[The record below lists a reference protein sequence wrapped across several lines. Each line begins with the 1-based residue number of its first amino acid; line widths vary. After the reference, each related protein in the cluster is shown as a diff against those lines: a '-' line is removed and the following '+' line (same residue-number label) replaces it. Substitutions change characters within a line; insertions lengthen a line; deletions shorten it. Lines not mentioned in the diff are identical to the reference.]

1 MENKLPQTEHADA
14 NKKIEAI
21 IRAVAVKHGIALGRN
36 DPILI
41 LHTINGLLLEELA
54 NQQADIITQF
64 RESLESAADH
74 WSKNME
80 VKADEILINMG
91 NSHRQLI
98 NELIAKHIDNMVLAI
113 ADKSGDIAVA
123 HQKRTVNNLKSLNS
137 QIRSMRSMLYVNF
150 AASIMALVSAI
161 LMLWLLVK

>member
-1 MENKLPQTEHADA
+1 MKNKVPETIPADT
-14 NKKIEAI
+14 NNKIEAI
-21 IRAVAVKHGIALGRN
+21 IRAVAVKHGIGLGRN

-41 LHTINGLLLEELA
+41 LHTVNGLLLEELA

-80 VKADEILINMG
+80 VKADELLSNMG
-91 NSHRQLI
+91 NSNRQLI
-98 NELIAKHIDNMVLAI
+98 SELIETQIDNIALAI

-123 HQKRTVNNLKSLNS
+123 HQKITVNNFKSLNS
-137 QIRSMRSMLYVNF
+137 QIKSMRSMLYVNF

-161 LMLWLLVK
+161 LMLWLLIK

>member
-1 MENKLPQTEHADA
+1 MKNKVPVTDPAET

-41 LHTINGLLLEELA
+41 LHTVNGLLLEEFSK
-54 NQQADIITQF
+54 QQEGLIDQF
-64 RESLESAADH
+64 RGNLESAANH

-80 VKADEILINMG
+80 VKADEILNHMG
-91 NSHRQLI
+91 NNHQQLI
-98 NELIAKHIDNMVLAI
+98 NELIEKHINDIAIAI
-113 ADKSGDIAVA
+113 ADKSGEIAVA

-137 QIRSMRSMLYVNF
+137 QLKTMRLMLHVNF

-161 LMLWLLVK
+161 LMLWLLIK

>member
-1 MENKLPQTEHADA
+1 MENKVPQTDPADT

-41 LHTINGLLLEELA
+41 LHTVNGLLLEEFA
-54 NQQADIITQF
+54 KQQEGLIDQF

-80 VKADEILINMG
+80 VKADELLSNMG

-98 NELIAKHIDNMVLAI
+98 DELIEKHIDNITLAI
-113 ADKSGDIAVA
+113 ADKSDEIAVA
-123 HQKRTVNNLKSLNS
+123 HQKRTVNNFKSLNS
-137 QIRSMRSMLYVNF
+137 QIKSMRSMLFVNF

-161 LMLWLLVK
+161 TMLWLLIK